1 MYGERNG
8 NYRRYPNKA
17 SENGINQ
24 KKYPT
29 MNSKT
34 YIIDKVR
41 KNRPSEGILPELP
54 EFVSDN
60 SDLVSMFKEQLQFVG
75 GTMLELKKRQSIE
88 ACIAKV
94 YPSEKSRWSNVK
106 GVSSLNISMDVITDS
121 HELKDVDL
129 VVLKGAFGVAENA
142 AIWIP
147 SNTLQYRVLPFITQ
161 HLVIVLDKSDIVLNM
176 HQAYQ
181 KLDIQS
187 ANGFGVFISGPS
199 KTADIEQS
207 LVIGAHGSRSL
218 LVVFM

>member
-1 MYGERNG
+1 M
-8 NYRRYPNKA
+8 
-17 SENGINQ
+17 
-24 KKYPT
+24 
-29 MNSKT
+29 
-34 YIIDKVR
+34 
-41 KNRPSEGILPELP
+41 P

>member
-1 MYGERNG
+1 MGKDYYKTLGVEKNAT
-8 NYRRYPNKA
+8 PEEIKKA
-17 SENGINQ
+17 FRQ
-24 KKYPT
+24 KAHQHHP
-29 MNSKT
+29 
-34 YIIDKVR
+34 DKAGGDEA
-41 KNRPSEGILPELP
+41 K
-54 EFVSDN
+54 
-60 SDLVSMFKEQLQFVG
+60 FKEINEAYQVLSDS
-75 GTMLELKKRQSIE
+75 KKRSQ
-88 ACIAKV
+88 
-94 YPSEKSRWSNVK
+94 YDQFGSNFQQ
-106 GVSSLNISMDVITDS
+106 GGAGFSGGGFDGMNINMDEITDS

-187 ANGFGVFISGPS
+187 TNGFGVFISGPS

-218 LVVFM
+218 FVVLV